1 MKKSYL
7 TYPYKPLLLTSDNY
21 DELENQYN
29 ALCKAS
35 QSQIDD
41 AFIYGLMQ
49 RYKSGAYRKVVLF
62 NEESK
67 EFDKIFDQSEPCSE
81 KRPLA
86 FMCAGIGNQ
95 YKNMAYGL
103 YNNIK
108 YFKDLFDECSLYLAS
123 ILDCDIRKI
132 VFESDDYLLEEGNC
146 SSNCENVN
154 IKLSISKFGDMDS
167 VKKDLIYQTKY
178 SHAIL
183 FSVEYC
189 LAKTLMHM
197 GVVPNALIGHSVG
210 EYTAVALSGAM
221 PLHDVLSL
229 IARRALLFEKL
240 QPGQMMTDL
249 ADDIAIKKIF
259 LNIDGLYLAAEN
271 SPISYTVSGMKN
283 AISNAEKYLE
293 GEDLLCFKVPVERAF
308 HSEYMRPM
316 EDEFKKMFKKLE
328 VNEPKIPIISNVTG
342 DWMTKQ
348 QISDADCWFIHTC
361 STVQF
366 SLGIKKLLCTQ
377 KPILVEIGP
386 GQILTSFVYQHR
398 FNGNQKITAL
408 SSLRDVN
415 INTSDSV
422 NLLFLLCKL
431 WVNGCDVDWN
441 LFMNL

>member
-7 TYPYKPLLLTSDNY
+7 TYPYKPLLLTSDDY

-35 QSQIDD
+35 KSQIDD
-41 AFIYGLMQ
+41 ALIYGLMK
-49 RYKSGAYRKVVLF
+49 RCKSGVYRKVVLF
-62 NEESK
+62 NEVSK
-67 EFDKIFDQSEPCSE
+67 EFDKIFEQSEPCGE
-81 KRPLA
+81 KRTLV

-108 YFKDLFDECSLYLAS
+108 YFKELFDECSLYLES
-123 ILDCDIRKI
+123 ILECDIRKI
-132 VFESDDYLLEEGNC
+132 LFEGDDYLVEERNC
-146 SSNCENVN
+146 SAKCENVN
-154 IKLSISKFGDMDS
+154 INLSISKFNNIDF
-167 VKKDLIYQTKY
+167 VKKELIYQTKY

-197 GVVPNALIGHSVG
+197 GVVPDAIIGHSVG

-221 PLHDVLSL
+221 SLYDVLAL
-229 IARRALLFEKL
+229 IAKRALLFEKL
-240 QPGQMMTDL
+240 PAGQMMTIV
-249 ADDIAIKKIF
+249 ADDIAIKKLL
-259 LNIDGLYLAAEN
+259 LNVDGLYLAAEN
-271 SPISYTVSGMKN
+271 SPISYTVSGMKDAIAN
-283 AISNAEKYLE
+283 AAEYLE
-293 GEDLLCFKVPVERAF
+293 SEDLLCLNVPVERAF

-316 EDEFKKMFKKLE
+316 EDEFKKMFKYLE

-348 QISDADCWFIHTC
+348 QISNADCWFVHTC

-366 SLGIKKLLCTQ
+366 SLGIKKILCTQ

-386 GQILTSFVYQHR
+386 GQILTSFVYQHH
-398 FNGNQKITAL
+398 FNGNQKVTAL
-408 SSLRDVN
+408 SSLRDVSIN
-415 INTSDSV
+415 ISDSV

-441 LFMNL
+441 LFMGL